1 MIISI
6 FFVII
11 IVAHTA
17 IRIVVA
23 LFTADDIDLHLL
35 HEASKF
41 FGGINIGLLFS
52 NLLEIKRFLLH
63 LLNLLIVL
71 ETAFPLPLTRL
82 VDLVG
87 GRPSLLSSEQTWD
100 VLNLAIISFLF
111 LAELDTFSLGF
122 GIDYLLDWRFVSI
135 EGGPPRGLA
144 GTDD

>member
-1 MIISI
+1 
-6 FFVII
+6 
-11 IVAHTA
+11 
-17 IRIVVA
+17 
-23 LFTADDIDLHLL
+23 
-35 HEASKF
+35 
-41 FGGINIGLLFS
+41 
-52 NLLEIKRFLLH
+52 
-63 LLNLLIVL
+63 
-71 ETAFPLPLTRL
+71 L